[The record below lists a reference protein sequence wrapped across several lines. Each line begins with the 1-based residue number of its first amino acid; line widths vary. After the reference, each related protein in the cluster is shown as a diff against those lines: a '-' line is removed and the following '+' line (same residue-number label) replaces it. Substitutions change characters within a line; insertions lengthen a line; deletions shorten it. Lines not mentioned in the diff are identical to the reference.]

1 MKPDSPDS
9 SGTDTP
15 QGPDVRTG
23 KFIWKILND
32 LKLRTFD
39 SRDCFTVLPG
49 KTRAWKNMI

>member
-9 SGTDTP
+9 SGTDP
-15 QGPDVRTG
+15 PPGPDVNTG

-39 SRDCFTVLPG
+39 YSVCFTVLTG
-49 KTRAWKNMI
+49 KKRVWKNMT